1 MCSTNV
7 KNLLAYYCAKI
18 ERNMGLKIQHFVT
31 IVTFIV
37 FFSCKDSKIELS
49 KIRGKEVLID
59 SVLAN
64 NAQIEDFVTPY
75 RNRVNEVLDSTLAFA
90 PFTISKS
97 DGELNTTAG
106 NLMADVVLSE
116 ANPIYKSRTGN
127 NIDFVLLN
135 HGGIRSIISK
145 GTISSR
151 TAYEVMPFENT
162 IVVAELSGKSVQEM
176 VNYLRDSGRAHPV
189 AGLQIILDA
198 QNNVKSVKVQGK
210 PLNDTET
217 YHVATSNY
225 LLNGGDRMGFFKDAV
240 NSVNT
245 DYLIRNAMIDYF
257 KKVDTVAPKVDDRFI
272 KLKN

>member
-1 MCSTNV
+1 
-7 KNLLAYYCAKI
+7 
-18 ERNMGLKIQHFVT
+18 MGLKIQHFVT

-49 KIRGKEVLID
+49 EIKGGKEVLVD
-59 SVLAN
+59 SVLGSN
-64 NAQIEDFVTPY
+64 TRIEAFVKPY

-116 ANPIYKSRTGN
+116 ANPPIYKSRTGN
-127 NIDFVLLN
+127 DIDFVLLN

-145 GTISSR
+145 GNISSR
-151 TAYEVMPFENT
+151 TAYEIMPFENT

-189 AGLQIILDA
+189 AGLQIILDKE
-198 QNNVKSVKVQGK
+198 NNVKSVKIQGK
-210 PLNDTET
+210 PLNETET

-225 LLNGGDRMGFFKDAV
+225 LLNGGDRMGGFFKGAV
-240 NSVNT
+240 KSVNT

-257 KKVDTVAPKVDDRFI
+257 EKVDTVAPKVDDRFI

>member
-1 MCSTNV
+1 
-7 KNLLAYYCAKI
+7 
-18 ERNMGLKIQHFVT
+18 MGLKIQHFVT
-31 IVTFIV
+31 IITFV
-37 FFSCKDSKIELS
+37 VVYSCKDSKIELS
-49 KIRGKEVLID
+49 EIKGKEVPVD
-59 SVLAN
+59 SVLVS
-64 NAQIEDFVTPY
+64 NAQIEAFVKPY

-90 PFTISKS
+90 PFTITKT

-106 NLMADVVLSE
+106 NLMADVVLAE

-145 GTISSR
+145 GTITSR

-162 IVVAELSGKSVQEM
+162 IVVAELTGKSVLEM
-176 VNYLRDSGRAHPV
+176 VAYLRDSGRAHPIS
-189 AGLQIILDA
+189 GLQIILDHES
-198 QNNVKSVKVQGK
+198 NIKSVKIQGK
-210 PLNDTET
+210 PIEENKT

-225 LLNGGDRMGFFKDAV
+225 LLNGGDRMGFFKGAV
-240 NSVNT
+240 KSLNT